1 MAVKRN
7 ILANYL
13 GAGWTAL
20 MTLAFIPLY
29 IRYLG
34 VEAYGLIGL
43 FAMLQGWLLLLDLG
57 MAPAISREMAG
68 FDGRP
73 GHAQALRNLL
83 RSTEAIALALAVVV
97 AAGLWLASDWLATRW
112 LSPRDIPASVVVQSL
127 AIMGGVIGL
136 RI

>member
-1 MAVKRN
+1 MGLKKN
-7 ILANYL
+7 ITANYL

-43 FAMLQGWLLLLDLG
+43 FVMLQGWLLLLDLG
-57 MAPAISREMAG
+57 MAPALSREMAG
-68 FDGRP
+68 FDGRR

-83 RSTEAIALALAVVV
+83 RSMEAIALALAVVV
-97 AAGLWLASDWLATRW
+97 AASLWVAMSTPSISTRQA
-112 LSPRDIPASVVVQSL
+112 LGS
-127 AIMGGVIGL
+127 
-136 RI
+136 